1 MSIVKALVRLEADV
15 LEALGQVEAG
25 IILTLFM
32 VLRSLEAGGSPSTC
46 TRKGRRQEDEGL
58 S

>member
-1 MSIVKALVRLEADV
+1 MSIVKALVRLEADA

-32 VLRSLEAGGSPSTC
+32 VLRSLEAG
-46 TRKGRRQEDEGL
+46 
-58 S
+58 

>member
-46 TRKGRRQEDEGL
+46 TRKGRRQKTRV
-58 S
+58 